1 MILTGLN
8 QPWGLT
14 LGITIAVLA
23 VIFFVWYARKIIK
36 SK

>member
-8 QPWGLT
+8 QPWELT
-14 LGITIAVLA
+14 FGITIVVLA
-23 VIFFVWYARKIIK
+23 VSFFVWYAKKIIK